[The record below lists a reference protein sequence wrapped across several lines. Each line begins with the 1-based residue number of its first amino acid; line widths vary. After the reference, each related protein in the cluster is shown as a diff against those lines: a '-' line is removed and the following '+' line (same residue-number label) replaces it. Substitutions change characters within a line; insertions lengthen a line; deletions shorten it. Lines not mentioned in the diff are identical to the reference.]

1 MIFYVTLRMHETKFC
16 FHFKFIYTN
25 FILIT
30 NILSYPQFGAYV
42 YLEIVPFQ
50 FSYLLCTE
58 IMAIGHWKGL
68 VTTFSDVAT

>member
-1 MIFYVTLRMHETKFC
+1 MVSAFSSNY
-16 FHFKFIYTN
+16 N
-25 FILIT
+25 FQ
-30 NILSYPQFGAYV
+30 YDAYV

-50 FSYLLCTE
+50 FSYLLCKE

>member
-1 MIFYVTLRMHETKFC
+1 MIINYAQKFYNPLKVHAFITLQMCGNVCLPKSLKHDE
-16 FHFKFIYTN
+16 
-25 FILIT
+25 
-30 NILSYPQFGAYV
+30 YV

-58 IMAIGHWKGL
+58 IMAIVHWKGL

>member
-1 MIFYVTLRMHETKFC
+1 MNNKICNQLIFYIRLRIIKHDE
-16 FHFKFIYTN
+16 
-25 FILIT
+25 
-30 NILSYPQFGAYV
+30 YV

-50 FSYLLCTE
+50 FSYLLCKE

>member
-1 MIFYVTLRMHETKFC
+1 MVSLYCTTLKV
-16 FHFKFIYTN
+16 KYD
-25 FILIT
+25 
-30 NILSYPQFGAYV
+30 AYV

-50 FSYLLCTE
+50 FSYLLCKE

>member
-50 FSYLLCTE
+50 FSYLSCKE

>member
-16 FHFKFIYTN
+16 HHFKSIYTN

-30 NILSYPQFGAYV
+30 NILLYDAYV

-50 FSYLLCTE
+50 FSYLLCKE